1 MILQYLFVLTL
12 FCDVTKTQ
20 ERNSDVISG
29 VVDALPESLQAL
41 LHSDDVSTDFDD
53 DETREYIRSLKDVF
67 RFANLGNTP
76 ISEVFEAGGFPFE
89 LGEIGQ
95 LSVDD
100 VIQIMV
106 NNMKDTNRP
115 EADRSRVKRQ
125 IIDDILDRDQPQL
138 RSSIDPECKK
148 DYDALALPLTNGL
161 LRRAGE
167 IVLTELFADSD
178 TQEVFCN
185 LACERLCEIFL
196 PIPPCINNCLDTCNT
211 TPFNRTL
218 EIEAL
223 LDFFIEDIE
232 PYGWGRRSRHSNS
245 SLF

>member
-29 VVDALPESLQAL
+29 VVDAIPESLQAL

-106 NNMKDTNRP
+106 NNMKNTLMMLHNDAFLHGNR
-115 EADRSRVKRQ
+115 
-125 IIDDILDRDQPQL
+125 L
-138 RSSIDPECKK
+138 
-148 DYDALALPLTNGL
+148 
-161 LRRAGE
+161 
-167 IVLTELFADSD
+167 
-178 TQEVFCN
+178 
-185 LACERLCEIFL
+185 IFV
-196 PIPPCINNCLDTCNT
+196 TCC
-211 TPFNRTL
+211 
-218 EIEAL
+218 AL
-223 LDFFIEDIE
+223 LGVAALLVAMLIAFTKDDVSVMQQRLAVDEEQIT
-232 PYGWGRRSRHSNS
+232 PLR
-245 SLF
+245 